1 MTSNC
6 PLLSDGVQFK
16 ATFLQLEM
24 RSLNCVHHLEE
35 FRNAQFP
42 PTWTTTSTMQK
53 TQRKW
58 NEENFDYLGNGRKT
72 EMIKLVDGDEEDEER
87 KKVFVHN

>member
-24 RSLNCVHHLEE
+24 RSLNCSS
-35 FRNAQFP
+35 FRGIQKCIVS

-72 EMIKLVDGDEEDEER
+72 EMIKLVDEDEEDEEEESLCA
-87 KKVFVHN
+87 

>member
-24 RSLNCVHHLEE
+24 RSLNCSS
-35 FRNAQFP
+35 FRGIQKCIVSP
-42 PTWTTTSTMQK
+42 TMQK

-72 EMIKLVDGDEEDEER
+72 EMIKLVDGDEEEESLCA
-87 KKVFVHN
+87 

>member
-1 MTSNC
+1 
-6 PLLSDGVQFK
+6 
-16 ATFLQLEM
+16 
-24 RSLNCVHHLEE
+24 
-35 FRNAQFP
+35 
-42 PTWTTTSTMQK
+42 MQK

-87 KKVFVHN
+87 KKVFVHNWLKFSICCFLRNNSSWQDTPINDG